1 MTGITLTL
9 SSPTVELKD
18 GKGSLTASVTN
29 SSTEAERVVLG
40 AFPGQ
45 PGGPTYTTVAE
56 PLRTLAAGATEQYL
70 VAFDT
75 TGAVP
80 GSYPVKLIAY
90 SADDAPEDYADQAH
104 VVTLTV
110 SQAPAPVKPP
120 SKFPWLWVIIGGVV
134 LLLAIGGVLWFLVR
148 GGGNVPDVRGKQQ
161 SEAAQILIGAG
172 FSMGSTEVVSTE
184 PPGTVISQN
193 PGAGSRADAG
203 TTVSVEIARQADK
216 CQPGYVYR
224 RVVPDDK
231 VCVLPSSAA
240 QVLQDNAASTQS
252 SRKPNPPGGP
262 YGVNTCLQGFVWRD
276 AYDGDQICVTGETRT
291 RTKQE
296 NDEAALH
303 SAP

>member
-29 SSTEAERVVLG
+29 SSAEAERVVLG

-45 PGGPTYTTVAE
+45 PGGQTYTTVAN
-56 PLRTLAAGATEQYL
+56 PLRTIGPGATDQYL

-75 TGAVP
+75 TGAAP

-110 SQAPAPVKPP
+110 SQAPAPGKPP
-120 SKFPWLWVIIGGVV
+120 STFPWLWVIIGGVV
-134 LLLAIGGVLWFLVR
+134 LLLAIGAVLWFLVR

-161 SEAAQILIGAG
+161 GEAAQILIGAG

-193 PGAGSRADAG
+193 PAAGG
-203 TTVSVEIARQADK
+203 TAEKGSTVSVEIARAADK

-224 RVVPDDK
+224 RVTPDDK
-231 VCVLPSSAA
+231 VCVTPASAA
-240 QVLQDNAASTQS
+240 QVLEDNAASTQS
-252 SRKPNPPGGP
+252 ARKPNPPGGP
-262 YGVNTCLQGFVWRD
+262 YGINTCLQGFVWRD
-276 AYDGDQICVTGETRT
+276 AYDGDQVCVTGETRT

>member
-29 SSTEAERVVLG
+29 SSAEAERVVLG

-45 PGGPTYTTVAE
+45 PGAPSYTTVAD
-56 PLRTLAAGATEQYL
+56 PLRTIGPGATEQYL

-75 TGAVP
+75 TGAAP

-110 SQAPAPVKPP
+110 SQAPAPAKPP
-120 SKFPWLWVIIGGVV
+120 SKFPWLWVIIGAVV
-134 LLLAIGGVLWFLVR
+134 LLLAIGGVLWFLLR

-193 PGAGSRADAG
+193 PAAGSRADKG
-203 TTVSVEIARQADK
+203 TTVSVEIARKADVPVPNVIGQPKETAVQTLTQAGFTVSVK
-216 CQPGYVYR
+216 ETPSFAAPGTVITVTPPVGTPLR
-224 RVVPDDK
+224 PGSAVTVEVATLLIGLGPT
-231 VCVLPSSAA
+231 LPPLPLS
-240 QVLQDNAASTQS
+240 
-252 SRKPNPPGGP
+252 PGG
-262 YGVNTCLQGFVWRD
+262 L
-276 AYDGDQICVTGETRT
+276 
-291 RTKQE
+291 
-296 NDEAALH
+296 
-303 SAP
+303 